1 MELGTGDKPMGVQ
14 QRDAAGSRG
23 RPSRSPTRKGGAGRE
38 RRALAIRDRVL
49 PLVRSKGQ
57 KHQYGSAG
65 LAGPCHLTTWEDG
78 PFRFVL
84 REPFRPLTRA
94 GLSDDAPNTWAM
106 PHRGAGPAPPP
117 FGFDVWRGEGMVLS
131 VGWDPAGPV
140 EVVALRPGAWEDEAL
155 ALA

>member
-1 MELGTGDKPMGVQ
+1 M
-14 QRDAAGSRG
+14 
-23 RPSRSPTRKGGAGRE
+23 GRE
-38 RRALAIRDRVL
+38 RRVLAIRDRVL
-49 PLVRSKGQ
+49 PLLRSKGQ
-57 KHQYGSAG
+57 KHQYGCAG
-65 LAGPCHLTTWEDG
+65 VAGPRHLTTWEDG

-84 REPFRPLTRA
+84 REPYRPLTRA